1 MIDYESIVFS
11 GSHKSVE
18 SLPPPHPSTVR
29 LCEQN
34 RSDEKSQ
41 PRTQARV
48 RSHTLG
54 WNDDKSAH
62 EFAHTITRPKPRGN
76 QARGSL
82 GGTPSLL
89 PLLPLL
95 LPLLLV
101 VREKRENRNSV
112 VNCV

>member
-11 GSHKSVE
+11 GAHKSVE
-18 SLPPPHPSTVR
+18 SVLPPSTVR

-62 EFAHTITRPKPRGN
+62 EFAHTIITRPKPRGN

-82 GGTPSLL
+82 GCTPSLL